1 MPTQRTSYSL
11 AFLPP
16 LACATLL
23 ATGCSGF
30 QSKSVE
36 ERVNALLK
44 ESDQRIAASQTAS
57 TRTNPQNYPT
67 VLDPA
72 PLPSSALDLNP
83 PTVNIPVTVLNFNP
97 ADEKRDVAERLRR
110 YAEIEG
116 MIISQTLDSSTPP
129 PPPSATPNARL
140 ITLSDA
146 FSISQRSGRELLN
159 REDEYVLAS
168 IRLLIER
175 HLWGPRFFNDTTVGL
190 AGQGTDGNFNHT
202 MTLINELKATK
213 RLPYGGQ
220 VEAAWVISATDQLR
234 EVATNGYRQSSALIL
249 SGTVPLLRGA
259 GNVAREDL
267 IQAER
272 ELVYQARAF
281 ERFRREYLVSLAA
294 DYFSLIQTRA
304 SIENQQKQL
313 YSLQNFEQ
321 QTRARAEAGKIEA
334 VEVGIAS
341 NRVQTAI
348 SSLSSLVDRYIFQLE
363 RFKIR
368 LGLPINDPI
377 TISDDIIDLP
387 DPEVDMVQ
395 AANLALD
402 YRLDLQ
408 NQRDRL
414 DDTRRQVANAKNNL
428 LPDLRLGGSV
438 GIPTPGDDPTGGLAI
453 TGDDLNYAATA
464 TLSLPLDRETERLN
478 LRATMITLQRAAR
491 QYEQDRDNVVVDV
504 RDSLRAVDNSRIQL
518 TIAEKQVE
526 INRERLRGL
535 KIREDTIDAQVKIDA
550 ENDLLDSENER
561 DRATAALRNAVL
573 NYLLATDQL
582 RVARDGT
589 FQPLPGMNTA
599 IPPVAEPDAAA
610 IPAN

>member
-1 MPTQRTSYSL
+1 MPNHRPSHSL

-57 TRTNPQNYPT
+57 TRTDPDKYPS
-67 VLDPA
+67 VLQPD
-72 PLPSSALDLNP
+72 PLPSSALETNP
-83 PTVNIPVTVLNFNP
+83 PTVNLPVTVLSFNP

-116 MIISQTLDSSTPP
+116 LIISQTLDASSPP
-129 PPPSATPNARL
+129 PPPSASANARL
-140 ITLSDA
+140 ITLTDA
-146 FSISQRSGRELLN
+146 FSLAQRSGRELLN

-175 HLWGPRFFNDTTVGL
+175 HLWGPRFFNDTTLGL
-190 AGQGTDGNFNHT
+190 AGRGTNGNFDHT

-234 EVATNGYRQSSALIL
+234 EVATDGYRQTSSLIL
-249 SGTVPLLRGA
+249 SGNIPLLRGA

-272 ELVYQARAF
+272 DLVYQARSF

-313 YSLQNFEQ
+313 YSLQNFER
-321 QTRARAEAGKIEA
+321 QTKARADAGKIEA

-377 TISDDIIDLP
+377 TISDEIIDLP
-387 DPEVDMVQ
+387 DPQADMVE

-414 DDTRRQVANAKNNL
+414 DDTRRQVANAKNEL
-428 LPDLRLGGSV
+428 LPDLRLGGTV
-438 GIPTPGDDPTGGLAI
+438 GIPTPSDDNTGGLAI

-478 LRATMITLQRAAR
+478 LRATMINLQRAAR

-582 RVARDGT
+582 RVARDGS

-599 IPPVAEPDAAA
+599 NAPAAQPDPAA